1 MEERIKQ
8 LEEKVEFLTIIV
20 DRLTDNQ
27 EIMLNAIKATNKGTE
42 RAFQDLIN
50 KLVECEVV
58 ALKSKGSDDEMLKLF
73 DTDEPSTEHQADDR

>member
-1 MEERIKQ
+1 MEERIRQ
-8 LEEKVEFLTIIV
+8 LEEKVEFLTLIV

-27 EIMLNAIKATNKGTE
+27 EILANAIKATNKGTE

-58 ALKSKGSDDEMLKLF
+58 ALKSKEGEDEMLKLF
-73 DTDEPSTEHQADDR
+73 DTYEPSTEHQANNR